1 MPRTMT
7 PDDMITSV
15 MVGAGWGPIITE
27 RMCVDI
33 GNDLSDYLAWFFAGH
48 NIAGV
53 CATLVI
59 GQTQPP
65 VG

>member
-1 MPRTMT
+1 MPRTLT
-7 PDDMITSV
+7 PDDMVTSV
-15 MVGAGWGPIITE
+15 MVSAGWGPIITE
-27 RMCVDI
+27 RMCADI
-33 GNDLSDYLAWFFAGH
+33 GTDLSKYLGWYFAGH